1 MAAVGV
7 LAVALTFAFGSMRA
21 LIWIGEVL
29 G

>member
-1 MAAVGV
+1 MAALGV

-21 LIWIGEVL
+21 LIRICEVL